1 MCRRTYKPFR
11 SSSPCVKNETCGC
24 AKAIAQALPITAT
37 VQTWGDEIYFPIPVS
52 MELEPDAKSVVSVG
66 DIGYWPRGK
75 AFCIFFGPTPISRGD
90 EIVPA
95 SAVNIVGRV
104 KGDAKLLKEAK
115 DGDEIKIELTSE

>member
-1 MCRRTYKPFR
+1 MIELEAELND
-11 SSSPCVKNETCGC
+11 SPT

-37 VQTWGDEIYFPIPVS
+37 VQTWGDEIYFPILVS

-115 DGDEIKIELTSE
+115 DGDEIKIELMSE

>member
-1 MCRRTYKPFR
+1 MPTKIKIRTGMIELEAELND
-11 SSSPCVKNETCGC
+11 SPT

-37 VQTWGDEIYFPIPVS
+37 VQTWGDEIYFPILVS

-115 DGDEIKIELTSE
+115 DGDEIKIELMSE